1 MTTRVERM
9 KAALE
14 TAFAP
19 IQLEIEDQSKRH
31 ANHAGR
37 NGLPAGETHY
47 LVAMVSA
54 QFSGVSRL
62 ERQRAVN
69 AALAAEFD
77 SGLHALSLRLQSPE
91 EHAALV

>member
-1 MTTRVERM
+1 MTSRVERM

-14 TAFAP
+14 SAFAP
-19 IQLEIEDQSKRH
+19 VQLEIEDQSRRH

-69 AALAAEFD
+69 TALAQEFD
-77 SGLHALSLRLQSPE
+77 TGLHALSLRLHTPE